1 LIQVHSFPATFAGA
15 AFLPPTVL
23 IAVLSRW
30 AGGLVDRL
38 GARLPLTI
46 GPGIAAFGIALLG
59 ILVPNG
65 SYWQFIVSLTIL
77 GFGMVVTVAPLTTTV
92 IDAVPAHQTG
102 VASGINNAAASIAD
116 LFAVAI
122 LGALAILILDHTLS
136 QHLQSQVLS
145 DSAKHAIHAAHGQL
159 VIEPTL
165 TNLRG
170 ADRAIVEPI
179 LRESLA
185 KSIRAALVIAAAF
198 AAGAAV
204 VATVIP
210 RSTVHIDDS

>member
-1 LIQVHSFPATFAGA
+1 M
-15 AFLPPTVL
+15 
-23 IAVLSRW
+23 
-30 AGGLVDRL
+30 
-38 GARLPLTI
+38 I

-65 SYWQFIVSLTIL
+65 SYWQFLVSLTIL

-102 VASGINNAAASIAD
+102 VASGINNAVASVAD

-122 LGALAILILDHTLS
+122 LGALAILILDQSLS

-145 DSAKHAIHAAHGQL
+145 DGAKHAVQAAHGQL

-165 TNLRG
+165 ILQG

-179 LRESLA
+179 LKASLA
-185 KSIRAALVIAAAF
+185 ESIRVVLLIAAAF

-210 RSTVHIDDS
+210 RSSSAHS